1 MLVLDRNCWRDESE
15 AITRGV
21 VAIASG
27 RRLAGLTISLPPTI
41 AFDEFR
47 EVLRRSLE
55 GFGFNDVEVQARI
68 RPGPIRMISAE
79 FVR

>member
-1 MLVLDRNCWRDESE
+1 MDRSRWREEAE

-21 VAIASG
+21 AAIASG
-27 RRLAGLTISLPPTI
+27 RRLAGLTISLP
-41 AFDEFR
+41 ANVSLDEFR
-47 EVLRRSLE
+47 EILLRNLAGL
-55 GFGFNDVEVQARI
+55 GFSDVEVEARV

>member
-1 MLVLDRNCWRDESE
+1 MDRNRWREEAE

-21 VAIASG
+21 IAIASG
-27 RRLAGLTISLPPTI
+27 RRLAGLTISLPATI

-47 EVLRRSLE
+47 GVLRRALE
-55 GFGFNDVEVQARI
+55 GFGFDDVEVEARV